1 MDEFH
6 INFNILG
13 KYSDF
18 NSWQKAELSS
28 LVKKRKREESS
39 EEEEEKRR
47 QFGKLYF
54 CAEKHWTVTNKL

>member
-13 KYSDF
+13 KYGDF

-28 LVKKRKREESS
+28 LVKKSKREESS
-39 EEEEEKRR
+39 KEGEAKRR
-47 QFGKLYF
+47 WFGEL
-54 CAEKHWTVTNKL
+54 